1 MALDESN
8 GIPATM
14 LVGPTGYA
22 GGNYGNG
29 GFFGG
34 DWAWILLL
42 LLIGNGGWGMGGF
55 GMGGMMWPMMMGGM
69 GAGYG
74 LDYLYP
80 WLNNSQH
87 ISDGFRD
94 HNLQTSIAGL
104 QNSVTSGFGDV
115 QLGIAGV
122 NQAICQTGNGITA
135 AVTGAQNA
143 IAQQLYTNEI
153 GSLNRSFAEQT
164 ANAQGFNTLGSQLAN
179 CCCENRLAAAENK
192 YVLATEACATR
203 TASAE
208 QTRDIID
215 AQTRGTQAIL
225 DKLCALELDGVKGQ
239 LAQAQRENVALQ
251 NAVNMAT
258 MQASQTAQTAQ
269 ILAGQAAE
277 IDGVYNRLKNC
288 PVGTYSVCNPNIYP
302 GQNTSCGCSGNGFM
316 N

>member
-1 MALDESN
+1 MALTDESTGN
-8 GIPATM
+8 GFYMPVAPA
-14 LVGPTGYA
+14 Y
-22 GGNYGNG
+22 GGNNG
-29 GFFGG
+29 GFGFGG

-42 LLIGNGGWGMGGF
+42 LLIGGNGWGMGGF
-55 GMGGMMWPMMMGGM
+55 GGGMMWPMMMGAGM
-69 GAGYG
+69 GGGFG

-94 HNLQTSIAGL
+94 QQLQTSISGL
-104 QNSVTSGFGDV
+104 QNSITSGFGDV
-115 QLGIAGV
+115 QLGLAGV

-135 AVTGAQNA
+135 AVNGAQNA
-143 IAQQLYTNEI
+143 IAQQMYANEI

-164 ANAQGFNTLGSQLAN
+164 ANAQGFNTIGSQLAN

-215 AQTRGTQAIL
+215 AQNRGTQAIL

-239 LAQAQRENVALQ
+239 LAAAQRENLALQ
-251 NAVNMAT
+251 NAVNMAN

-288 PVGTYSVCNPNIYP
+288 PVGTYSVCNPLSAP
-302 GQNTSCGCSGNGFM
+302 GNTCGCNGFGF
-316 N
+316 NG